1 MHHINLLRLQGAFAE
16 WCDTVA
22 EGKRLIDELAER
34 T

>member
-1 MHHINLLRLQGAFAE
+1 MHHINLLRFQGAFAE